1 MYRVEKYMDKFETY
15 RLYDLKNNSFFEVVP
30 ERGGVI
36 TRFVYSGNEILYL
49 DKETLYDTTKNLRG
63 GIPILFP
70 ICGYLKDEKYT
81 INGREYNMKQHGI
94 ARLYKWGVVKTSV
107 DDSASITLKFT
118 SSSETREIYPFDF
131 ELIFTYIIK
140 NGMLTIEQQYINMS
154 EKNMIF
160 YSGFHPYFY
169 IENKDDALIFVDS
182 DVCYD
187 AIDKKQLIF
196 DGKIDSKKPE
206 VNLIF
211 ESKSNECHA
220 VDKKRNMKI
229 TLKYDEVFKYVVVWS
244 LHDKEF
250 ICIEPWM
257 AKPDS
262 MNTKEDIKI
271 LKPGEDLKAV
281 FSISASME

>member
-1 MYRVEKYMDKFETY
+1 MYKVEKYMDKFETY
-15 RLYDLKNNSFFEVVP
+15 RLYDLKSNSFFEVVP
-30 ERGGVI
+30 ERGGII
-36 TRFVYSGNEILYL
+36 TRYVWAGQDILYL
-49 DKETLYDTTKNLRG
+49 DKETLYNTEKNIRG

-81 INGREYNMKQHGI
+81 IDGREYNMKQHGI
-94 ARLYKWGVVKTSV
+94 ARLYKWDVVKTSA

-131 ELIFTYIIK
+131 ELIFKYILK
-140 NGMLTIEQQYINMS
+140 NGMLTIEQQYVNKS

-169 IENKDDALIFVDS
+169 IENKDNASISVDS
-182 DVCYD
+182 DACYD

-196 DGKIDSKKPE
+196 DGEIDFKKTE

-211 ESKSNECHA
+211 EPKSNECSIL
-220 VDKKRNMKI
+220 DKKRSMKVI
-229 TLKYDEVFKYVVVWS
+229 LKYDEVFKYVVVWA

-250 ICIEPWM
+250 ICVEPWM

-262 MNTKEDIKI
+262 MNTKEDIKN
-271 LKPGEDLKAV
+271 LKPGDELKAV
-281 FSISASME
+281 FSIRASME

>member
-1 MYRVEKYMDKFETY
+1 MYKVEKYMDKFETY
-15 RLYDLKNNSFFEVVP
+15 RLCDLENNSYFEVVP

-36 TRFVYSGNEILYL
+36 TKFVYNGNEILYL

-81 INGREYNMKQHGI
+81 IDGREYNMKQHGI
-94 ARLYKWGVVKTSV
+94 ARLYKWDVVETNAN
-107 DDSASITLKFT
+107 DSASITLKFT
-118 SSSETREIYPFDF
+118 SSSETRKIYPFDF
-131 ELIFTYIIK
+131 ELIFKYILK
-140 NGMLTIEQQYINMS
+140 SGMLTIEQQYVNKS

-169 IENKDDALIFVDS
+169 IENKGDALISVDS

-187 AIDKKQLIF
+187 AIDKKQIAF
-196 DGKIDSKKPE
+196 DGEIDFKKTE

-211 ESKSNECHA
+211 EPKSNKCSIL
-220 VDKKRNMKI
+220 DKKRNMKVI
-229 TLKYDEVFKYVVVWS
+229 LEYDEVFKYVVVWA
-244 LHDKEF
+244 LRDKEF
-250 ICIEPWM
+250 ICVEPWM

-262 MNTKEDIKI
+262 MNTKEDVKI
-271 LKPGEDLKAV
+271 LKPGDELKAV
-281 FSISASME
+281 FNIRVSME

>member
-1 MYRVEKYMDKFETY
+1 MYKVEKYMDKFETY
-15 RLYDLKNNSFFEVVP
+15 RLYDLKSNSFFEVVP
-30 ERGGVI
+30 ERGGII
-36 TRFVYSGNEILYL
+36 TRYVWAGQDILYL
-49 DKETLYDTTKNLRG
+49 DKETLYNTEKNIRG

-81 INGREYNMKQHGI
+81 IDGREYNMKQHGI
-94 ARLYKWGVVKTSV
+94 ARLYKWDVVKTSA

-131 ELIFTYIIK
+131 ELIFTYILK
-140 NGMLTIEQQYINMS
+140 NGMLTIEQQYVNKS

-169 IENKDDALIFVDS
+169 IENKDNASISVDS
-182 DVCYD
+182 DACYD

-196 DGKIDSKKPE
+196 DGEIDFKKTE

-211 ESKSNECHA
+211 EPKSNECSIL
-220 VDKKRNMKI
+220 DKKRSMKVI
-229 TLKYDEVFKYVVVWS
+229 LKYDEVFKYVVVWA

-250 ICIEPWM
+250 ICVEPWM
-257 AKPDS
+257 AKPNS
-262 MNTKEDIKI
+262 MNTKEDIKN
-271 LKPGEDLKAV
+271 LKPGDELKAV
-281 FSISASME
+281 FSIRASME

>member
-1 MYRVEKYMDKFETY
+1 MYKVEKYMDKFETY
-15 RLYDLKNNSFFEVVP
+15 RLYDLENNSFFEVVP

-36 TRFVYSGNEILYL
+36 TKFVYNGNEILYL
-49 DKETLYDTTKNLRG
+49 DKETLYDTMKNLRG

-81 INGREYNMKQHGI
+81 IDGREYNMKQHGI
-94 ARLYKWGVVKTSV
+94 ARLHEWDVVKTSA

-131 ELIFTYIIK
+131 ELIFTYILK
-140 NGMLTIEQQYINMS
+140 NGMLTIEQQYVNKS
-154 EKNMIF
+154 EKNMMF

-169 IENKDDALIFVDS
+169 IENKCDALISVDS

-187 AIDKKQLIF
+187 AIDKKQIVF
-196 DGKIDSKKPE
+196 DGEIDFKKTE

-211 ESKSNECHA
+211 EPKSNECFIL
-220 VDKKRNMKI
+220 DKKRGMKI
-229 TLKYDEVFKYVVVWS
+229 ILEWDEAFKYVVVWA

-250 ICIEPWM
+250 ICVEPWM

-262 MNTKEDIKI
+262 MNTKEDVEV
-271 LKPGEDLKAV
+271 LKPGDELKAV
-281 FSISASME
+281 FSIRVYME